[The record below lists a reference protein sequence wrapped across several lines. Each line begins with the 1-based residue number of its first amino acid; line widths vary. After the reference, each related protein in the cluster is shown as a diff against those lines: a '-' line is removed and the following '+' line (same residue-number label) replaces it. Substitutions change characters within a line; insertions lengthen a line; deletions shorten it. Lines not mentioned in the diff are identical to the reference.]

1 MSISYKSIQATAK
14 QIEAAGVTVNGVIVD
29 ATALS
34 VLARYKVVT
43 VAGLAV
49 KSPHQKGKASSIY
62 LLNGRPDFI
71 VEFTTD
77 AVERVKAEESKPK
90 PVPKP
95 KAEVKPEPAP
105 KPVIEPEP
113 VVTET
118 VILSSVSKD

>member
-14 QIEAAGVTVNGVIVD
+14 QIEAAQVTVNGVLVD

-49 KSPHQKGKASSIY
+49 KPPHQKGKASSIY
-62 LLNGRPDFI
+62 LLKGHPDFI
-71 VEFTTD
+71 VEFTDD

-90 PVPKP
+90 P
-95 KAEVKPEPAP
+95 AP
-105 KPVIEPEP
+105 KPIIEPVPEP